1 MRYNTFLM
9 VQQYPYHSRR
19 NFGHSSFV
27 LLAPCTL
34 MSSKNLVRL
43 QLINLICLTFEFN
56 SKSLQTIDS
65 TLNDDYDNYHPSSG
79 SHCPETP

>member
-19 NFGHSSFV
+19 KQFWPFKFRSFGSLHVNELEELSATAADRSDM
-27 LLAPCTL
+27 LDL
-34 MSSKNLVRL
+34 RI
-43 QLINLICLTFEFN
+43 QLEIPADN
-56 SKSLQTIDS
+56 